1 MSRYNDFVKFFDME
15 GKVRWTNNA
24 AAASLILKKQDYVS
38 KIMALRSLEKNL
50 SGFSGA
56 EAALNNIQAEYVKIN
71 RKIIAANRKMEREG
85 WSSISDETFQR
96 NYGVENNC

>member
-1 MSRYNDFVKFFDME
+1 MTSYYINFVKFFDME
-15 GKVRWTNNA
+15 GKVRWTNNSESA
-24 AAASLILKKQDYVS
+24 ALILKKQDYVS

-56 EAALNNIQAEYVKIN
+56 EAALENISKEYVKIN

-85 WSSISDETFQR
+85 WSSISNEQFER
-96 NYGVENNC
+96 VYGK

>member
-1 MSRYNDFVKFFDME
+1 ME
-15 GKVRWTNNA
+15 GKVRWTNNSESA
-24 AAASLILKKQDYVS
+24 ALILKKQDYVS

-56 EAALNNIQAEYVKIN
+56 EAALENISKEYVKIN

-85 WSSISDETFQR
+85 WSSISDEQFER
-96 NYGVENNC
+96 VYGK

>member
-1 MSRYNDFVKFFDME
+1 MTSYYTNFVKFFDME
-15 GKVRWTNNA
+15 GKVRWTNNSESA
-24 AAASLILKKQDYVS
+24 ALILKKQDYVS

-56 EAALNNIQAEYVKIN
+56 EAALENISKEYVKIN

-85 WSSISDETFQR
+85 WSSISNEQFER
-96 NYGVENNC
+96 VYGK

>member
-1 MSRYNDFVKFFDME
+1 MTSYYTNFVKFFDME
-15 GKVRWTNNA
+15 GKVRWTNNSESA
-24 AAASLILKKQDYVS
+24 ALILKKQDYVS

-56 EAALNNIQAEYVKIN
+56 EAALENISKEYVKIN

-85 WSSISDETFQR
+85 WSSISNEQFER
-96 NYGVENNC
+96 VYAK

>member
-1 MSRYNDFVKFFDME
+1 MNRYTSFVKFFDME

-24 AAASLILKKQDYVS
+24 EAAALILKKQDYVG
-38 KIMALRSLEKNL
+38 KIMALRGLEKNL

-56 EAALNNIQAEYVKIN
+56 EAALNNIQAEYVKYN
-71 RKIIAANRKMEREG
+71 KKIISANRKMEREG

-96 NYGVENNC
+96 VYGVK

>member
-1 MSRYNDFVKFFDME
+1 MTSYYTNFVKFFDME
-15 GKVRWTNNA
+15 GKVRWTNNSESA
-24 AAASLILKKQDYVS
+24 ALIQKKQDYVS

-56 EAALNNIQAEYVKIN
+56 EAALENISKEYVKIN

-85 WSSISDETFQR
+85 WSSISNEQFER
-96 NYGVENNC
+96 VYGK

>member
-1 MSRYNDFVKFFDME
+1 MTSYYTNFVKFFDME
-15 GKVRWTNNA
+15 GKVRWTNNSESA
-24 AAASLILKKQDYVS
+24 ALILKKQDYVS

-56 EAALNNIQAEYVKIN
+56 EAALENISKEYVKIN

-85 WSSISDETFQR
+85 WSSISDEQFQR
-96 NYGVENNC
+96 VYGK